1 MKMIRRIKDYNYHNI
16 SNYKIY
22 EKVAN
27 NFYPISK
34 VISIRER
41 KIKDYNENSYEG
53 LSIKDKMI
61 SIYVDRPESGGALK
75 NGEIM
80 LLIQRNSISDDNKG
94 IGCPNYELESNKIF
108 FRVSHFLMFGNSIFL
123 YDFNGL
129 STQKFM
135 NNYLHSSIF
144 IVKSINNILLINEFK
159 NVFILSEFI
168 QISFDIINEKLV
180 IVQFYFDYDYY
191 FTNDYNVKGGIVTIL
206 FKNLIIKSIRFDGSG
221 ILCEEGGKNFLINS
235 NEKHFRLEKNEFL
248 FVYLNL
254 I

>member
-1 MKMIRRIKDYNYHNI
+1 MIRRIKDYNYHNI

-22 EKVAN
+22 ERVAN
-27 NFYPISK
+27 NFYPVSR
-34 VISIRER
+34 VISIRE
-41 KIKDYNENSYEG
+41 KNIKDYNENSYEG

-80 LLIQRNSISDDNKG
+80 LLIQRNSLYDDNKG
-94 IGCPNYELESNKIF
+94 IGTANYEKESNNIF
-108 FRVSHFLMFGNSIFL
+108 FRFSHFLMFGNSIFL
-123 YDFNGL
+123 YDFYGL
-129 STQKFM
+129 LTQKFM
-135 NNYLHSSIF
+135 NNYLQSSIF
-144 IVKSINNILLINEFK
+144 IGKSKNNILLINEFK
-159 NVFILSEFI
+159 NIFILSEFI
-168 QISFDIINEKLV
+168 QIFFDIINEKLI

-206 FKNLIIKSIRFDGSG
+206 FNNLMIKSIRFDGSG
-221 ILCEEGGKNFLINS
+221 ILCEEGGKNFLINF
-235 NEKHFRLEKNEFL
+235 NEKHFKLERNEFL